1 MLLTV
6 AVVLIAGVAVWLLLA
21 ANWRSDVAV
30 AWGTAARAGEAGA
43 PSCRDAVV
51 RTRRLESGVRTPVL
65 PARPGMD
72 CRLPVT
78 LTNNSPVTVRLETI
92 VLPYMGTDA
101 GAEIQV
107 KDLAGLP
114 RAPQH
119 SEDGLHAAFA
129 VGRELVP
136 GESYRVT
143 VRFTHRDAGCS
154 AELTWL
160 GQFPTVVISA
170 LGVPGQVSSTR
181 TLAFRGTGTTTGC
194 SG

>member
-1 MLLTV
+1 MLLAV

-21 ANWRSDVAV
+21 ASWRSDVAV

-43 PSCRDAVV
+43 PSCGDAVA
-51 RTRRLESGVRTPVL
+51 RPRRLAPGVRAPVL

-72 CRLPVT
+72 CRLSVT
-78 LTNNSPVTVRLETI
+78 VTNNSPVPVRLETI

-101 GAEIQV
+101 GAEIHV

-114 RAPQH
+114 RAAQH

-136 GESYRVT
+136 GGSYRVS

-154 AELTWL
+154 AAVTWV

-170 LGVPGQVSSTR
+170 LGVPGEVSSTR
-181 TLAFRGTGTTTGC
+181 TLAFRGTGTATGC